1 MAAMPVVIS
10 GVAVMM
16 IMIDASRS
24 IEIWADALVVV
35 GVSARAA
42 GQGQT
47 GQANH
52 DGSSENI
59 SVHDDDSYARVL
71 CHALVVMKT
80 KRQYSAT
87 VPGILRSGVLV
98 SDCP

>member
-52 DGSSENI
+52 YGSESI
-59 SVHDDDSYARVL
+59 FVHDDHSYARAL

-80 KRQYSAT
+80 KR
-87 VPGILRSGVLV
+87 
-98 SDCP
+98 